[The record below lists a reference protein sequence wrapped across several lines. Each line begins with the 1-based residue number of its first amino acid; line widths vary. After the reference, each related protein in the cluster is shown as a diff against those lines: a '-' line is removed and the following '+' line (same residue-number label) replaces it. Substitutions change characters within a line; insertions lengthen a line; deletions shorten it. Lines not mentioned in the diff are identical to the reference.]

1 MKTRFA
7 LAAAFGL
14 AAAGLTAVSSTRA
27 DDDISK
33 QFTVTATQSK
43 GKVEIVIKPAN
54 DKVFINS
61 EYALKIH
68 LEGKDGG
75 KVDKADLSKDD
86 GKYDKSTHE
95 GKALK
100 VTFNVGADKGV
111 KGEGKVVVCSLEA
124 CGNPTKFNFE
134 SK

>member
-7 LAAAFGL
+7 FAAALGL
-14 AAAGLTAVSSTRA
+14 AAASLTAVSNSRA
-27 DDDISK
+27 DDDISNQFKVEAKLK
-33 QFTVTATQSK
+33 Q
-43 GKVEIVIKPAN
+43 GKVEISITPAN

-68 LEGKDGG
+68 LDAKDGG
-75 KVDKADLSKDD
+75 KVDKSDLTKDD
-86 GKYDKSTHE
+86 GKYTKSTHE

-100 VTFNVGADKGV
+100 VIFNVASDKGV
-111 KGEGKVVVCSLEA
+111 KGEGKLVVCSLEA
-124 CGNPTKFNFE
+124 CGNPTKFSFE